1 MPVCNCEDQW
11 AIAYNTKEQETNE
24 IREMFSLFDTNHDG
38 RITSEELGIVLERL
52 GYIISSES
60 LKALVDEMDYDG
72 SGTIELT
79 EFVRIIE
86 ARKETVNIEE
96 AMIEAFRVFDQDQN
110 GFIERRELKNVMK
123 SLGNNL
129 NDKDIDRMMKDADKN
144 GDGRID
150 FQDRE
155 SRWKMADTQQT
166 KTALRIRK
174 LRKKLR
180 QIENLKRV
188 CGQRELAEEEIN
200 KINQSDDIREKLQE
214 LISVAL
220 EDDQEMETKQ
230 QEEQLTIA
238 EQNGDCDD
246 NVSKEKKEAQ
256 EEDELVLKLEENPD
270 TEESETI
277 KEVLKKDDEAMQV
290 EANETDEVKIIKSKK
305 GKGVMKNPSNPKE
318 CKQVQFS
325 VELVEGHHHPI
336 CGIDFDKKA
345 IISGGH
351 DTSFKIWNKETYEEL
366 SSLGG
371 HTGSISSV
379 VLISED
385 RAATGSQDCSIKT
398 WDVKKGEELSS
409 VYVFNPVTCLAHQNE
424 LLAIGNEGGKID
436 IYDIVKGEITI
447 SHKAHD
453 DALVAIVFMDDSRLA
468 SASADG
474 IVKVFEL
481 HDSELVNVID
491 TYDDISTVKSF
502 KKDENAADTPNTSIL
517 NLPLR
522 KISCIA
528 AFDDT
533 VFWGD
538 DGFNVKAFNTK
549 TGEIVKL
556 RNNLNEFSPTDAMT
570 VLKDGDDGFLLCAG
584 FDIDNGTGYINVR
597 KLPSMDYIGTI
608 SDDDLGHI
616 NCMAASM
623 KDGKIQMI
631 TGGSELRVWNQ
642 VAANNGK
649 KRPASDEIDEVIPC
663 KFIRSYN
670 VSRDSEE
677 DDSEPEAEEEE
688 ENVTQLED
696 EKKASKSWCVVQ

>member
-1 MPVCNCEDQW
+1 
-11 AIAYNTKEQETNE
+11 
-24 IREMFSLFDTNHDG
+24 
-38 RITSEELGIVLERL
+38 
-52 GYIISSES
+52 
-60 LKALVDEMDYDG
+60 
-72 SGTIELT
+72 
-79 EFVRIIE
+79 
-86 ARKETVNIEE
+86 
-96 AMIEAFRVFDQDQN
+96 
-110 GFIERRELKNVMK
+110 
-123 SLGNNL
+123 
-129 NDKDIDRMMKDADKN
+129 
-144 GDGRID
+144 
-150 FQDRE
+150 
-155 SRWKMADTQQT
+155 MADTQQT